1 MAPAGSRAP
10 TMRAP
15 VARDPVTALPW
26 PAARLGGRGSGG
38 GAPRGPKA
46 ALLKG
51 VGPDMSRP
59 WDPGP
64 ELGRPILGVGTVRS
78 PGGAPPPPHLRGTWS
93 TEEVT
98 SCICVGGTQM
108 RPGAPGPGAGN
119 QRAGNLGGRTWSG
132 PASIAAFPAPRPKS
146 TLKQSWRAGPSEIS
160 SGRGAG
166 APHTAENPRTLQG
179 ESGGSQGQSG
189 AGQGKPGSVSF
200 RLQTQMRGRV
210 AEQEEKVA
218 ETPP

>member
-15 VARDPVTALPW
+15 VAGDPVTALPW

-78 PGGAPPPPHLRGTWS
+78 PGGAPPPTPPPWDLVHRRGDILHL
-93 TEEVT
+93 
-98 SCICVGGTQM
+98 C
-108 RPGAPGPGAGN
+108 
-119 QRAGNLGGRTWSG
+119 GRDSDEAWG
-132 PASIAAFPAPRPKS
+132 
-146 TLKQSWRAGPSEIS
+146 
-160 SGRGAG
+160 
-166 APHTAENPRTLQG
+166 PRTRSG
-179 ESGGSQGQSG
+179 EPES
-189 AGQGKPGSVSF
+189 
-200 RLQTQMRGRV
+200 R
-210 AEQEEKVA
+210 
-218 ETPP
+218 